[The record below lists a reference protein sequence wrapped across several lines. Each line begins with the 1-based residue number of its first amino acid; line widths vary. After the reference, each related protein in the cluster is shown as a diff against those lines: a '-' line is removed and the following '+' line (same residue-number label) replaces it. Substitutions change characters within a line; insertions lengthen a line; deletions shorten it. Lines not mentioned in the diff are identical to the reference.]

1 MNDIST
7 FEHWIR
13 LSLSL
18 VSYACSPVSK
28 NKVTFLFRYS
38 TVFFNTALKILNR
51 FFCKPAYSNVN
62 Q

>member
-18 VSYACSPVSK
+18 VSYMHVLQYPKTKSRFYSVIQQYFLTLLSK
-28 NKVTFLFRYS
+28 Y
-38 TVFFNTALKILNR
+38 
-51 FFCKPAYSNVN
+51 
-62 Q
+62 

>member
-28 NKVTFLFRYS
+28 NKVTFSIPLFNS
-38 TVFFNTALKILNR
+38 IFEHCTPNIE
-51 FFCKPAYSNVN
+51 
-62 Q
+62 

>member
-38 TVFFNTALKILNR
+38 TVFFNTALKILN
-51 FFCKPAYSNVN
+51 
-62 Q
+62 